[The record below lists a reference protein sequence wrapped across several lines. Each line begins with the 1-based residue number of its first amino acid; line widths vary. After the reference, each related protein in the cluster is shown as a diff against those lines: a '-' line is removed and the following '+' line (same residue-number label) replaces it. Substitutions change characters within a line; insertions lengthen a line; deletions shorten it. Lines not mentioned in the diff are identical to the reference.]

1 MPSDK
6 ITIERIALLHP
17 KLRDEAL
24 AIYDEIVQALGN
36 HSMCRYTATLR
47 TFAEQDKLYAQGRT
61 TKGSK
66 VTNARGGQSYHNYG
80 LALDIVLVL
89 DKDKNGLYESAVW
102 DVRGDFDR
110 DGRAD
115 WMEIVNIFKQYGWE
129 WGGDWKFYDA
139 PHFQKTFGYSVRQLL
154 DLHNKGK
161 VDKNGYV
168 LI

>member
-24 AIYDEIVQALGN
+24 AIYDEIVKALGN
-36 HSMCRYTATLR
+36 HVMCRFTATLR
-47 TFAEQDKLYAQGRT
+47 TFAEQDKIYAQGRT

-89 DKDKNGLYESAVW
+89 DKDKNGLYETAVW
-102 DVRGDFDR
+102 DVRGDFDK

-115 WMEIVNIFKQYGWE
+115 WIEVVQIFKQYGWE

-139 PHFQKTFGYSVRQLL
+139 PHFQKTFGLSIKQLQKL
-154 DLHNKGK
+154 TNNKGGTNFK
-161 VDKNGYV
+161 
-168 LI
+168 IAA

>member
-1 MPSDK
+1 MLSDK

-17 KLRDEAL
+17 KLRGEAL
-24 AIYDEIVQALGN
+24 AIYEEICESLTNSV
-36 HSMCRYTATLR
+36 CRFSYTLR
-47 TFAEQDKLYAQGRT
+47 TFAEQDKLFAQGRT

-80 LALDIVLVL
+80 LALDIVLLL
-89 DKDKNGLYESAVW
+89 DKDKNGLYETAVW
-102 DVRGDFDR
+102 DTKGDFDR
-110 DGRAD
+110 DGKAD
-115 WMEIVNIFKQYGWE
+115 WIEVVNIFKQYGWE

-154 DLHNKGK
+154 DLHNKRQ

>member
-24 AIYDEIVQALGN
+24 AIYDEICKTLTNSV
-36 HSMCRYTATLR
+36 CRFSYTLR
-47 TFAEQDKLYAQGRT
+47 TFAEQDKLFAQGRT
-61 TKGSK
+61 TKGAK
-66 VTNARGGQSYHNYG
+66 VTNVKGGFSYHNYG
-80 LALDIVLVL
+80 LALDIVLL
-89 DKDKNGLYESAVW
+89 IDKDKNGTFETAIW
-102 DVRGDFDR
+102 DVKGDFDK

-115 WMEIVNIFKQYGWE
+115 WIEVVNIFKQFGWE

-154 DLHNKGK
+154 DLHTKGK

>member
-24 AIYDEIVQALGN
+24 AIYDEIVKALGN
-36 HSMCRYTATLR
+36 HVMCRFTATLR
-47 TFAEQDKLYAQGRT
+47 TFAEQDKIYAQGRT

-89 DKDKNGLYESAVW
+89 DKDKNGTFESAVW
-102 DVRGDFDR
+102 DVRGDFDK

-139 PHFQKTFGYSVRQLL
+139 PHFQKTFGYSVRRLL
-154 DLHNKGK
+154 ELHKAGK

-168 LI
+168 LL